1 MHGSSRGSRRC
12 GEGRAVRRRA
22 FCDGV
27 LSNGSKR
34 LQGEQVET
42 SSPREL
48 TVSDP
53 AAPDPAQIQRGS
65 VALTSA
71 LRLSTLLPRE
81 QEAIFS
87 VLRSLN
93 TADDLLP
100 RLVGLPGWDAYPARL
115 LVAIVDNYRRELA
128 NLGR

>member
-1 MHGSSRGSRRC
+1 M
-12 GEGRAVRRRA
+12 
-22 FCDGV
+22 
-27 LSNGSKR
+27 
-34 LQGEQVET
+34 EQVET

-65 VALTSA
+65 VALTTA
-71 LRLSTLLPRE
+71 LQISTLLPGE

-87 VLRSLN
+87 ILRSLN
-93 TADDLLP
+93 TAVELLP
-100 RLVGLPGWDAYPARL
+100 RLVGQPGWDAYPARL